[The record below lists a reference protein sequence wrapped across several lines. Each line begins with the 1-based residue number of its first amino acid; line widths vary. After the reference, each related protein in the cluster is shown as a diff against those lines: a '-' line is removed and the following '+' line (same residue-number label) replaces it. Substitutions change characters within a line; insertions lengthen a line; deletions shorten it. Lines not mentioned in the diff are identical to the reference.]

1 MSAQIL
7 TIQSSL
13 QPIQLNGKTITL
25 NSQNYRTCMSL
36 HYHFGMPLIGMT
48 KYKIYMAAKKLTGT
62 FQRAAATK
70 SKKLLWAGGGV

>member
-1 MSAQIL
+1 
-7 TIQSSL
+7 
-13 QPIQLNGKTITL
+13 
-25 NSQNYRTCMSL
+25 MSL

-62 FQRAAATK
+62 FQRAAETK